1 MKKIIMVI
9 AGLFILSAAVFAS
22 ERRSM
27 FTAGFGINFFGYE
40 TTYLTTGFLYQAEI
54 VDGMDFV
61 GGADF
66 GINTETNDSG
76 EVEADFLIPLKIGVY
91 FPFPGEKITFGFG
104 SGLSPCFQFT
114 NDDSDAGFLFG
125 PYINGSVR
133 VRVHPVM
140 SVFLQIQQDLLF
152 GKPNWIYTGSQ
163 IKAGIS
169 F

>member
-1 MKKIIMVI
+1 MKK
-9 AGLFILSAAVFAS
+9 LFILIGILFILVSTA
-22 ERRSM
+22 
-27 FTAGFGINFFGYE
+27 FTLDNKSLVTGGFGINLFGFE
-40 TTYLTTGFLYQAEI
+40 TVYLTTGLMYQVEI
-54 VDGMDFV
+54 KNGMDLV

-66 GINTETNDSG
+66 GINTETNESG

-91 FPFPGEKITFGFG
+91 FPFRSEKITFGFG
-104 SGLSPCFQFT
+104 SGLIPCFQFVH
-114 NDDSDAGFLFG
+114 DEDAVFLIG
-125 PYINGSVR
+125 PYINGSIR
-133 VRVHPVM
+133 LKVHPVM